1 VSRRE
6 AVLIGTARCLTVL
19 LLLFGVW
26 TAQMALPGGRAS
38 AQSSSAAQPQ
48 SALEEPDPEDGSVS
62 GAFYHNPYFRLSV
75 PLPPNWSEG
84 LAGPPPS
91 QLGTYVLTALDGTT
105 VDAATMLIVAQ
116 DLFFGAKPFANAAAM
131 AADFQKAIAA
141 MPDMTI
147 DNGPA
152 PTSVANETMLRLD
165 YHAGGLF
172 RVWLAAER
180 RCHVVTFNITGTDR
194 GRIDDIVR
202 GLDKMTLPPDA
213 TQAVG
218 TAVPGHATPI
228 CIKDYVTPQTL
239 LRKVDPILP
248 SGGLNVPVRII
259 IGTDGRVRHVHVISA
274 DAAQR
279 RAIAEALV
287 QWEFT
292 PHDVLGH
299 PSEVETGLVFEPK
312 SRGP

>member
-1 VSRRE
+1 M
-6 AVLIGTARCLTVL
+6 IGTARCLAVL

-26 TAQMALPGGRAS
+26 PARMVLPGGRAF
-38 AQSSSAAQPQ
+38 AQSSSAAQP
-48 SALEEPDPEDGSVS
+48 SATALVDPDPEDGSVS
-62 GAFYHNPYFRLSV
+62 GAFYRNPYFGLSV
-75 PLPPNWSEG
+75 SLPTGWSEG

-91 QLGTYVLTALDGTT
+91 NLGTYVLTALDGTT

-116 DLFFGAKPFANAAAM
+116 DLFFSAKPFANAADM
-131 AADFQKAIAA
+131 AADFREAIAA
-141 MPDMTI
+141 MPEMTI

-152 PTSVANETMLRLD
+152 STTVANEAMLRLD

-194 GRIDDIVR
+194 DRIDNVVR
-202 GLDKMTLPPDA
+202 GLDKMRLPADA

-218 TAVPGHATPI
+218 APVPGRTTPI

-248 SGGLNVPVRII
+248 SGGLNIPVRII

-274 DAAQR
+274 GEAQR
-279 RAIAEALV
+279 RAITEALV

-299 PSEVETGLVFEPK
+299 PGEVETGLVFEPK
-312 SRGP
+312 SHGP